1 MTGAVPERLT
11 DFATAVLEA
20 EGVPN
25 DDARLVARC
34 LVQAELWGHPS
45 HGLLRLGWYVARI
58 RSGVVDPAAKPET
71 LVDLGALALLDG
83 HEGLGHVL
91 TAHAASEAARRAREH
106 GVGVV
111 GVRNSNHFGM
121 AAHFTRMI
129 AEQGCVGV
137 VTTNGSPAMA
147 PWGGKEKAVG
157 ANPWSIAA
165 PAGRHGVTVMDIANV
180 NAARGKIYAARERG
194 ATIPEGWALDAEGRP
209 TTDPAAAIAG
219 VILPMGG
226 HKGYAIAFMMDVLS
240 GVLTGSSFATGVSGP
255 QQAER
260 RSGCGHVV
268 LALDVA
274 AVADPGDFGQ
284 RMEALIAEMKAV
296 PLAEGFDEIF
306 FPGEIEDRSRIRRE
320 REGIELPSR
329 TMEALERL
337 AAETGAPLQLS

>member
-1 MTGAVPERLT
+1 MTRATPERLS
-11 DFATAVLEA
+11 DFAAAVLEA
-20 EGVPN
+20 EGVPAE
-25 DDARLVARC
+25 DARLVSRC

-45 HGLLRLGWYVARI
+45 HGMLRLGWYVARI
-58 RSGVVDPAAKPET
+58 RSGVVDPAARSET
-71 LVDLGALALLDG
+71 VVDRGPLALLDG
-83 HEGLGHVL
+83 HEGLGHVVC
-91 TAHAASEAARRAREH
+91 AHAADEAVRRAREH

-121 AAHFTRMI
+121 AAHFTRRI
-129 AEQGCVGV
+129 AEQRCVGM

-147 PWGGKEKAVG
+147 PWGGREKAVG

-226 HKGYAIAFMMDVLS
+226 HKGYAISFMMDVLS

-260 RSGCGHVV
+260 RSGCGHMV
-268 LALDVA
+268 LAIDVA
-274 AVADPGDFGQ
+274 AVADPDGFAD

-296 PLAEGFDEIF
+296 PLASGFEEIF
-306 FPGEIEDRSRIRRE
+306 YPGEIEDRSAARRE
-320 REGIELPSR
+320 REGIEVPAR
-329 TMEALERL
+329 TLEALERL
-337 AAETGAPLQLS
+337 AAETGVRLALD

>member
-1 MTGAVPERLT
+1 MTRALPEPLAG
-11 DFATAVLEA
+11 FSAAVLEA
-20 EGVPN
+20 EGVPA
-25 DDARLVARC
+25 DGARLVARC

-58 RSGVVDPAAKPET
+58 RSGVVDPVAAPET
-71 LVDLGALALLDG
+71 VVDVGALAVLDG
-83 HEGLGHVL
+83 REGLGHVVC
-91 TAHAASEAARRAREH
+91 AHAASEAVRRASEH

-147 PWGGKEKAVG
+147 PWGGREKAVG

-194 ATIPEGWALDAEGRP
+194 ESIPEGWALDAEGRP

-260 RSGCGHVV
+260 RSGCGHLV

-274 AVADPGDFGQ
+274 AVADPGDFGR

-296 PLAEGFDEIF
+296 PLAEGFDEVF
-306 FPGEIEDRSRIRRE
+306 FPGEIEDRSGVRRE
-320 REGIELPSR
+320 REGIEVPGR

-337 AAETGAPLQLS
+337 AAETGAPLQLR